1 MASTSADLL
10 NTTLSKNQMRRTF
23 LITYSQ
29 ANRTKFPTRES
40 FGTEVAKAFDNGSG
54 KAKTLYWAC
63 ALEPHTDRGEHYHV
77 SIKLSGAK
85 RWLSVKN
92 HLHQKHDVVV
102 HFSDS
107 HDNYYSAFKYISKSD
122 KDVYQSLGHPNLQ
135 EIGSPKTKK
144 CVSVYRTN
152 KKNEQTLTQQNAE
165 QNLPKTIKPKRLSN
179 LDVSEF
185 MVTQN
190 IKNQTELFAIADEQ
204 KKEGKKDLAN
214 YVLSRSTKAINDL
227 IENTWRMES
236 ASKRMRRSTISR
248 MQVIKERK
256 EEDCI
261 DGCNGLWLECALE
274 VLTQNKIN
282 PSYFSEALRELI
294 NKGRGK
300 HRNIMIWG
308 PANCA
313 KTFLFRPIQTL
324 FETFCNPSN
333 DKYAWIGVEEA
344 EVIFLN
350 DFRWSSE
357 QIAWKELLLLL
368 EGQTVHLP
376 SPKNQYT
383 KDISLSTD
391 TPIFAT
397 SKSKIRY
404 TGKFNV
410 TDKMEDDMM
419 DARWK
424 FFEFFYQIPQS
435 DQKDLVPCPKCFCEL
450 VLLEEI

>member
-1 MASTSADLL
+1 MTTSSDDVF
-10 NTTLSKNQMRRTF
+10 NTTLSTKQMRRTF
-23 LITYSQ
+23 LVTYSQ
-29 ANRTKFPTRES
+29 ANRTKFPTRQS
-40 FGTEVAKAFDNGSG
+40 FGEEVAKAFDNGSG
-54 KAKTLYWAC
+54 KAKPLYWAC

-92 HLHQKHDVVV
+92 HLHQKHNVVV
-102 HFSDS
+102 HFSDN

-122 KDVYQSLGHPNLQ
+122 KDVYQSSDHPNLQ

-144 CVSVYRTN
+144 CVSVYRAN
-152 KKNEQTLTQQNAE
+152 KQNEQTLSQGNSE
-165 QNLPKTIKPKRLSN
+165 QNITKTVKPKRLSN

-185 MVTQN
+185 MLAQN
-190 IKNQTELFAIADEQ
+190 IKTQTGLFAIADEQ

-214 YVLSRSTKAINDL
+214 YVLSRSTKSINDL
-227 IENTWRMES
+227 IENTWKMES

-248 MQVIKERK
+248 MQLIRERK
-256 EEDCI
+256 EEDCVES
-261 DGCNGLWLECALE
+261 CNGLWLECALE

-282 PSYFSEALRELI
+282 PPYFSGALRELF

-300 HRNIMIWG
+300 HRNIMITG

-313 KTFLFRPIQTL
+313 KTFLFRPLDKL

-357 QIAWKELLLLL
+357 LIAWKELLLLL

-376 SPKNQYT
+376 SPKNQYC

-391 TPIFAT
+391 IPIFAT

-404 TGKFNV
+404 KEKFNLS
-410 TDKMEDDMM
+410 DSMEDDMM

-435 DQKDLVPCPKCFCEL
+435 AQKDLEPCAKCFCEL